1 MTAKEYLEQVQKLE
15 YNIKRMKQRSEEYER
30 MSLSVSGQNYEGV
43 RVDRTRNLDAPFV
56 KWIMKKCELD
66 QEIATLESKLTN
78 LKANILLQV
87 ESFENENYKNVIVMH
102 YLNGETWSDI
112 ARKLYVV
119 KRTVLRWNDA
129 ALEQIKVPA

>member
-1 MTAKEYLEQVQKLE
+1 
-15 YNIKRMKQRSEEYER
+15 
-30 MSLSVSGQNYEGV
+30 
-43 RVDRTRNLDAPFV
+43 
-56 KWIMKKCELD
+56 
-66 QEIATLESKLTN
+66 
-78 LKANILLQV
+78 V

>member
-129 ALEQIKVPA
+129 ALEQIKVPT